1 MALGWVHDMDP
12 ASLYRMLE
20 EAASARPSK
29 LAYRF
34 RKDGRWVEWTWAETL
49 GAIHAV
55 ARSLIAL
62 GVRRGDR
69 VCIVSRTRI
78 DWVVCDLGIVS
89 CGGAT
94 VGIYP
99 SNLATDC
106 AYIARHAEAEV
117 VFVENA
123 EQLEKI
129 RERRGDLPRLRH
141 LIVLDGPGDPGE
153 GVLGFDAFLALG
165 AQTAETER
173 IRRGEELGRDDLAS
187 LVYTSGTT
195 GIPKGVMI
203 SHGNLLFVGWS
214 AGRSLYLAEGFETLL
229 FLPLAHVF
237 ARLMI
242 YCCIPAGVPT
252 TFAEDV
258 STVAADLHTIRPHF
272 IASVPRVY
280 EKIYD
285 RVLTSVSRAGPLK
298 RALFSWALGVGRE
311 ASERGQAKRPLP
323 LGLRARR
330 AVAERL
336 VLRKVQDAFGGR
348 LVWGVSGGA
357 PLNKTIAEF
366 FGACGVTIL
375 EGIGMTEN
383 TSFSHVNRYGN
394 NRFGTVGQVAPGVE
408 QRLAEDGELL
418 TRGPNVMKGYF
429 RDDAATAEAIDR
441 DGWLHT
447 GDVAEIDADGFARI
461 TDRKKDLIITSGGKN
476 VAPQRIERILR
487 TSRYISH
494 AVAYGDRRKFITA
507 LVTLDADNVRAW
519 ARGNGLASA
528 SPEQLAADP
537 RVKELVG
544 REIEERNRELAS
556 FETVKRFHILPRDL
570 SIEAGDLTPTLKI
583 KRRVVYDKYRAELD
597 ALYAE

>member
-1 MALGWVHDMDP
+1 V
-12 ASLYRMLE
+12 
-20 EAASARPSK
+20 
-29 LAYRF
+29 
-34 RKDGRWVEWTWAETL
+34 GR
-49 GAIHAV
+49 V

-69 VCIVSRTRI
+69 VGIVSRTRVE
-78 DWVVCDLGIVS
+78 WVLCDLGAVS
-89 CGGAT
+89 CGGVT
-94 VGIYP
+94 VGVYP
-99 SNLATDC
+99 SNLAADC
-106 AYIARHAEAEV
+106 AYIVSHSGAEV

-123 EQLEKI
+123 TQRDKI

-141 LIVLDGPGDPGE
+141 VIVIDGQGDPSQGE
-153 GVLGFDAFLALG
+153 LDWSAFLALG
-165 AQTAETER
+165 AGTAESER
-173 IRRGEELGRDDLAS
+173 VRRGEELGRADLAS

-195 GIPKGVMI
+195 GVPKGVMI
-203 SHGNLLFVGWS
+203 THGNLLFVGWS
-214 AGRSLYLAEGFETLL
+214 AGQALYLGQGFETLL

-242 YCCIPAGVPT
+242 YCCIPAGVLT

-258 STVAADLHTIRPHF
+258 STVAADLQTVRPHF

-285 RVLTSVSRAGPLK
+285 RVLTGVSRAGPAR
-298 RALFSWALGVGRE
+298 RALFHWALGVGRE
-311 ASERGQAKRPLP
+311 ASERRQTGRPQP
-323 LGLRARR
+323 LGLRARHTLAR
-330 AVAERL
+330 RL
-336 VLRKVQDAFGGR
+336 VLHRIQDAFGGR

-366 FGACGVTIL
+366 FDACGVTIL

-383 TSFSHVNRYGN
+383 TSFSHVNRYGS

-408 QRLAEDGELL
+408 QRIAEDGELL
-418 TRGPNVMKGYF
+418 TRGPNTMRGYYGE
-429 RDDAATAEAIDR
+429 DAATAEAIDA

-447 GDVAEIDADGFARI
+447 GDIAEIDADGFVRI

-487 TSRYISH
+487 TSTYISQ

-519 ARGNGLASA
+519 GRGNGLAAA

-537 RVKELVG
+537 RIRELIA
-544 REIEERNRELAS
+544 REIDERNQQLAS
-556 FETVKRFHILPRDL
+556 FETVKRFHILPVDL

-597 ALYAE
+597 ALYAD